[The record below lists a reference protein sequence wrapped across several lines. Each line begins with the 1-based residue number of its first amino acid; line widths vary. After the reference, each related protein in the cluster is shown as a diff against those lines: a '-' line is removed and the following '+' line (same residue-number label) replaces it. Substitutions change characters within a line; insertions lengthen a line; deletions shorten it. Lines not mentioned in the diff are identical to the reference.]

1 VAIPVLLVG
10 TFHLAN
16 PGRDLA
22 NVDVDD
28 VLTERRQQE
37 LEVVAAALS
46 RFAPTKVAVEY
57 PADCARNLDAA
68 YAAWRDG
75 GRELNRSE
83 VEQLGFRVAARGN
96 HDAVFGVDVEGDFY
110 DPAIEPLI
118 ADGPNA
124 DRWARILQAAEAAT
138 AELTL
143 QLARSSIGDVLRM
156 MNSPDAIA
164 AGLEPYGDLLA
175 ISEGGNLVGVT
186 MVANWY
192 TRNMKIAA
200 NLHAIADPGDRIL
213 VIYGHGHIPVLRH
226 FLEAGSVFEVVD
238 PLEFL

>member
-1 VAIPVLLVG
+1 VAIPVLLIG

-28 VLTERRQQE
+28 VLADRRQRE
-37 LEVVAAALS
+37 LEMVATTLS
-46 RFAPTKVAVEY
+46 RFAPTKVAVEHH
-57 PADCARNLDAA
+57 ADRARDLNAA
-68 YAAWRDG
+68 FAAWREG
-75 GRELNRSE
+75 RRELGRSE
-83 VEQLGFRVAARGN
+83 VEQLGFRVAARGG
-96 HDAVFGVDVEGDFY
+96 HGAVFAVDVEGDFY
-110 DPAIEPLI
+110 DPAIEPMI

-124 DRWARILQAAEAAT
+124 DRWARIVKSAEAST
-138 AELTL
+138 ADVTVHLE
-143 QLARSSIGDVLRM
+143 RSSIGDALRM

-175 ISEGGNLVGVT
+175 ISEGDNFVGAA

-226 FLEAGSVFEVVD
+226 FLEVGSVFDVVD